1 MASTRTQL
9 QDAAFLPSGSSS
21 WKYDVFLSFRGSDT
35 RHGFV
40 EHLYSALREMVI
52 FPYQDDPKLE
62 KGESISTALLKAIE
76 ESRLAVVIFSENY
89 ASSKWCLE
97 ELVKILDCQKTRG
110 LTVLPV
116 FYKVNPSDLQKQR
129 GSVGEAFARHERD
142 SSEEEEKQKVRRW
155 RNALMEAASISGW
168 DSNTHGPEAKLVHDI
183 VIHILSILGY
193 NGSSILEDVVGLYPR
208 VAKVISLL
216 EMGLELDDPRI
227 VGIWGMGGI
236 GKTTIAKAVYHQI
249 RSQFHASCY
258 LPNVREAAGVH
269 GLESLQK
276 SLFKDLSVS
285 DNDIKIRNIDEPRT
299 IMNRVRCKRV
309 LVVLDDVDHSDQ
321 LDALV
326 GRLDRF
332 DPGSR
337 IIITTRDRHLLAR
350 YGKSSSV
357 YSVEGL
363 NDEEAFKLFC
373 CKAFRNNQ
381 PTPGFEH
388 LIKRA
393 VDYAK
398 GVPLALKVL
407 GCFLIGRK
415 VNEWQSAIHR
425 LGQEP
430 NPDIQKALILSYEG
444 LAHEEQEIFLDI
456 ACFFKRYSEYYT
468 VVNILDA
475 CGFHTDIGIRILEDK
490 ALVTI
495 RDNKIDVHD
504 LIQEMGR
511 HIVYKESS
519 KEPGRRSRLWKYE
532 DIYDTLTKKTG
543 TKAVETIVFDSH
555 ETKEVFLSPDTFS
568 KMSRLRL
575 LKLSNVQ
582 LPDGLDYLSNDLRLL
597 DWHEYPLKYLPSN
610 FQPHS
615 LVKLKMSSSCLE
627 RPWNGTMCLDKLKY
641 VDLSYSLCMPKNLDF
656 TQVTNLKELILEGAN
671 LVEIDPSIEAIKRLT
686 FLNLR
691 GCKYLKVL
699 PMGWQLKS
707 LKQLVLSGC
716 SELKNVSK
724 VLASTECLI
733 KLDLDGTCVKELPVK
748 HLSNLQ
754 FISLRDCQE
763 LTSLPSG
770 ICGLKLLASLNV
782 SGCSKLSKLPKN
794 LGGLERL
801 QELRADFT
809 AIKQPPFSIIHLKE
823 LRVLSFL
830 GCKGG
835 VTSTQWKS
843 LFSSFQI
850 HQDPMGFELPALSG
864 LHSLLLLDLRN
875 CHFSEGF
882 LPDDLGSL
890 SSLQCLYLSG
900 ANIITLP
907 TSIRG
912 LSQLTTLELM
922 DCKELKRLP
931 NLPKNIVS
939 INASGCT
946 SLETFPTILPRKLA
960 GVSLMHCHTLLK
972 NRPSLPLELLRNY
985 LEGFND
991 FPEFTIIVPGREIP
1005 KCFRYQNNMGHH
1017 VRIQLLP
1024 DWYQRL
1030 RGFVVCAVFEAKA
1043 PPIDAQVH
1051 VECYGMRNDDVIYAT
1066 DILIGSFQFQSD
1078 HLLFDCMALGEGSW
1092 KVGGYDLKTWT
1103 EIIFYFSSYSPEMFV
1118 PDKCAVHIVYEN
1130 DKEWPDPHASVQQWM
1145 QGIVLKKG
1153 SRHIFDYKI
1162 EIGEQSNPKR
1172 LRDTADSQ
1180 SELSEISFQ
1189 SIGDSAA
1196 ELSEISIPIIGDSGA
1211 ELPEISVHSI
1221 RDSAAELDI
1230 IHRVSRGKFEPGRNS
1245 FWPRWTD
1252 GRIEAVGFD
1261 HPCFGGGI
1269 WFSVAKSP

>member
-627 RPWNGTMCLDKLKY
+627 RPWNGTM
-641 VDLSYSLCMPKNLDF
+641 
-656 TQVTNLKELILEGAN
+656 
-671 LVEIDPSIEAIKRLT
+671 
-686 FLNLR
+686 
-691 GCKYLKVL
+691 
-699 PMGWQLKS
+699 
-707 LKQLVLSGC
+707 
-716 SELKNVSK
+716 
-724 VLASTECLI
+724 
-733 KLDLDGTCVKELPVK
+733 
-748 HLSNLQ
+748 
-754 FISLRDCQE
+754 
-763 LTSLPSG
+763 
-770 ICGLKLLASLNV
+770 
-782 SGCSKLSKLPKN
+782 
-794 LGGLERL
+794 
-801 QELRADFT
+801 
-809 AIKQPPFSIIHLKE
+809 
-823 LRVLSFL
+823 
-830 GCKGG
+830 
-835 VTSTQWKS
+835 
-843 LFSSFQI
+843 
-850 HQDPMGFELPALSG
+850 
-864 LHSLLLLDLRN
+864 
-875 CHFSEGF
+875 
-882 LPDDLGSL
+882 
-890 SSLQCLYLSG
+890 
-900 ANIITLP
+900 
-907 TSIRG
+907 
-912 LSQLTTLELM
+912 
-922 DCKELKRLP
+922 
-931 NLPKNIVS
+931 
-939 INASGCT
+939 
-946 SLETFPTILPRKLA
+946 
-960 GVSLMHCHTLLK
+960 
-972 NRPSLPLELLRNY
+972 
-985 LEGFND
+985 GFND